1 MADRRVNMQ
10 KTHGGENLY
19 KFVGTEN
26 GKFKRGTYYT
36 YRQMSKLTGLAIPT
50 LRTRLGCIEGKVITD
65 EVIAPKR
72 KPFTNADGT
81 LFSHMVK
88 ENMPNRLETDSEK
101 MMDKYL
107 RVAL

>member
-26 GKFKRGTYYT
+26 DKFKRGTYYT